1 MNKKNLAQFGQALQR
16 LGVEMIPAYSP
27 EARGRSERMLRTHQD
42 RLPRE
47 PALAGIT
54 DMKAANRYLAE
65 TYQPAFNGEF
75 MPPAMEEGR
84 AFVAWV
90 GSTLD
95 DILCERFERQVGS
108 DNCASFEGMKLRIPA
123 DRHRCHYVKV
133 KVAVL
138 RQTDRTLAIFHGL
151 RNLADYEADGQL
163 RSPEM
168 KAVA

>member
-1 MNKKNLAQFGQALQR
+1 MKEVIETRGLFPSFYSDRGSHDWHTPDAGGKVDKRSLTQFGQALQR

-54 DMKAANRYLAE
+54 DMIAANRYLAE

-75 MPPAMEEGR
+75 MPRAMEEGR

-90 GSTLD
+90 GGTLD
-95 DILCERFERQVGS
+95 DILCERSRQV
-108 DNCASFEGMKLRIPA
+108 K
-123 DRHRCHYVKV
+123 
-133 KVAVL
+133 
-138 RQTDRTLAIFHGL
+138 
-151 RNLADYEADGQL
+151 
-163 RSPEM
+163 
-168 KAVA
+168 